1 MSRKL
6 GRTEAIAQNLAWGL
20 LEKSI
25 SIVGQNHTVTVKSG
39 AIWPPA
45 QTIQSI
51 VVLTLDHVDRQTA
64 LARLLVLG

>member
-6 GRTEAIAQNLAWGL
+6 GRTEAIAQTPHGL